1 MVAMEKQLIRKK
13 KSNKISRTL
22 QIIRLETYAALRLLS
37 KGEDESVG
45 ISRELVKL
53 IQIMRSKKTCFVNRK
68 YFVDK
73 QGRRLLTKHQNFSFL
88 DFII

>member
-37 KGEDESVG
+37 KGEDEECG
-45 ISRELVKL
+45 
-53 IQIMRSKKTCFVNRK
+53 
-68 YFVDK
+68 
-73 QGRRLLTKHQNFSFL
+73 NFKRIGEIDS
-88 DFII
+88 DNAK